1 MVIRNSLGILMF
13 VNQKRARNHRFCPHG
28 PPETVHH
35 LRWFP
40 QDLRETSIRRNCF
53 GILMY
58 SSQKRTKITHFN
70 PLFWT
75 AESFHHPSR
84 LRWFPIGNPPLGE
97 NFRGFNVFNTKID
110 GSNTKLMILRH
121 FQQFW
126 KKSLT
131 VISVNPDRHF
141 GEPWPPMTPK
151 PMGVLRSGS
160 NKLTLDGE
168 REFTLWKKRP
178 AALCLKNRR
187 TSQPLPHTNYTLNNL
202 PSSQKKQKN
211 LSRTP
216 SKKPATQLQG
226 LHTTTA
232 WSHR

>member
-1 MVIRNSLGILMF
+1 MSKNHQKNKTHTNRTKNTVTKSIPSILSTFLIVLFGFTTFNIDIEMVIRDSLGILMF
-13 VNQKRARNHRFCPHG
+13 VNQKRTRNHRFCPHG

-40 QDLRETSIRRNCF
+40 QDPRETSIRRNCF

-110 GSNTKLMILRH
+110 GSNTKLMVLT
-121 FQQFW
+121 QNWWFW
-126 KKSLT
+126 DISNNSGRNPWPSFLWTLT
-131 VISVNPDRHF
+131 TISVNPDRL
-141 GEPWPPMTPK
+141 WPPNP
-151 PMGVLRSGS
+151 GYSGLVS
-160 NKLTLDGE
+160 CLFAVYYGWVVWRL
-168 REFTLWKKRP
+168 FPSLW
-178 AALCLKNRR
+178 CES
-187 TSQPLPHTNYTLNNL
+187 T
-202 PSSQKKQKN
+202 
-211 LSRTP
+211 
-216 SKKPATQLQG
+216 
-226 LHTTTA
+226 
-232 WSHR
+232 